1 MHLQIFQYLEDCL
14 QSIINTHEVFIF
26 FYWEIGDR
34 SAIRAGRAKANK
46 GKKLAIYSTENKQKA
61 IQSIHEWLGED
72 TKSKARAQYRGGTPY
87 NRKQTIDFLA

>member
-14 QSIINTHEVFIF
+14 QSIINTHEIFIF

-34 SAIRAGRAKANK
+34 SAIRAGRAKADK
-46 GKKLAIYSTENKQKA
+46 GTKLAIYSTENKQKA
-61 IQSIHEWLGED
+61 VQGIHEWLGED

-87 NRKQTIDFLA
+87 NRKQTLDFLA